1 MLVDI
6 DAGAGF
12 CGGVIRAI
20 GTAEKYLERNGGTMY
35 SLGSIVHN
43 ERELKR
49 LENKGLHSIDK
60 DALDKVGTGEGNTL
74 LIRAHGEPPAVY
86 EQVRAKGFTLIDCTC
101 PVVLKLQKDIREAYV
116 AQRKK
121 TPAGQILIYG
131 KVGHPEV
138 LGLLGQVGGDA
149 VVIERPEHL
158 DDLQK
163 QGIIDFSRDICVF
176 SQTTMSLE
184 DYSRLK
190 VSLAA
195 RMVGGA
201 SLEIHDTICSQVAR
215 RHGDIAK
222 FAFDHDVVVFV
233 SGKHSSNGR
242 VLSDLC
248 HSCNPRTYD
257 VCSAVDLKREWF
269 RPDDRVG
276 VSGATSTPAWLL
288 EEVAQGIEN
297 LQ

>member
-1 MLVDI
+1 MFVDI

-20 GTAEKYLERNGGTMY
+20 GTAEKYLERNGGKMY

-60 DALDKVGTGEGNTL
+60 TALDEVCPGEGSTL
-74 LIRAHGEPPAVY
+74 LIRAHGEPPEVY

-121 TPAGQILIYG
+121 TPVGQILIYG

-149 VVIERPEHL
+149 VVIEHPENL
-158 DDLQK
+158 DALHK
-163 QGIIDFSRDICVF
+163 EGTIDFSRDICVF
-176 SQTTMSLE
+176 SQTTMSLK

-190 VSLAA
+190 VSLTA
-195 RMVGGA
+195 RMVGDA
-201 SLEIHDTICSQVAR
+201 FLEIHDTICSQVAR
-215 RHGDIAK
+215 RHGDLAK
-222 FAFDHDVVVFV
+222 FALDHDVVVFV

-269 RPDDRVG
+269 RSDDRVG

>member
-1 MLVDI
+1 MIVEI

-20 GTAEKYLERNGGTMY
+20 GTAEEYLEKNGGTMY

-49 LENKGLHSIDK
+49 LEDKGLRPLEK
-60 DALDKVGTGEGNTL
+60 AALDKIPSGEGNTL
-74 LIRAHGEPPAVY
+74 LIRAHGEPPVVY
-86 EQVRAKGFTLIDCTC
+86 DQVRAKGFALIDCTC
-101 PVVLKLQKDIREAYV
+101 PVVLKLQKDIREAY
-116 AQRKK
+116 AIQQKK
-121 TPAGQILIYG
+121 TPAGQILLYG

-138 LGLLGQVGGDA
+138 LGLVGQVGGDA
-149 VVIERPEHL
+149 VVIEHPGQL
-158 DDLQK
+158 DALIEDGTIDL
-163 QGIIDFSRDICVF
+163 SRDICVF
-176 SQTTMSLE
+176 SQTTMSPG
-184 DYSRLK
+184 DYSQLK
-190 VSLAA
+190 ASLAA
-195 RMVGGA
+195 KMTGGA

-215 RHGDIAK
+215 RHGDLAK
-222 FAFDHDVVVFV
+222 FAQDHDVVVFV
-233 SGKHSSNGR
+233 TGKHSSNGR

-248 HSCNPRTYD
+248 RSCNPRTYNAS
-257 VCSAVDLKREWF
+257 SAADLRPEWF

-288 EEVAQGIEN
+288 EEVARGIEN

>member
-20 GTAEKYLERNGGTMY
+20 GTAEKFLEQNGGTMY

-60 DALDKVGTGEGNTL
+60 DALEEVSTGEGNTL
-74 LIRAHGEPPAVY
+74 LIRAHGEPPEVY

-121 TPAGQILIYG
+121 MPAGQILIYG

-149 VVIERPEHL
+149 VVIEHPEHL
-158 DDLQK
+158 DDMQK
-163 QGIIDFSRDICVF
+163 EGMIDFSRDICVF
-176 SQTTMSLE
+176 SQTTMGLE

-190 VSLAA
+190 TSLAA
-195 RMVGGA
+195 RMAGHA

-215 RHGDIAK
+215 RHGDLAK
-222 FAFDHDVVVFV
+222 FALDHDVVVFV

-257 VCSAVDLKREWF
+257 VCSAVDLRREWF